1 MSYIQTTQYC
11 SDIEINEEEQST
23 DSMLHRV

>member
-1 MSYIQTTQYC
+1 MSCIQTTEYC

-23 DSMLHRV
+23 DSMLHHV